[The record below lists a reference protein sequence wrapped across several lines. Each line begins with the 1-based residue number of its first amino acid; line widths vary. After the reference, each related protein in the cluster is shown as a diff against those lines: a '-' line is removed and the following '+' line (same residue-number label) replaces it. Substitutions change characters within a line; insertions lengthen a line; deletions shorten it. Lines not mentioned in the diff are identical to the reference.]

1 MAKLL
6 CPACK
11 KALKLSPVMRVGAQV
26 GCVNCDNVLKVVSR
40 NPDKIEVVAES
51 ATHNADSKPESYA

>member
-26 GCVNCDNVLKVVSR
+26 GCVNCDNVLKIVSR
-40 NPDKIEVVAES
+40 NPDKVEVIAAS
-51 ATHNADSKPESYA
+51 ATLNADSKPESYA

>member
-26 GCVNCDNVLKVVSR
+26 GCVNCDNVLKIVSR
-40 NPDKIEVVAES
+40 NPDKVEVVSEAETLNS
-51 ATHNADSKPESYA
+51 DSKPESYA